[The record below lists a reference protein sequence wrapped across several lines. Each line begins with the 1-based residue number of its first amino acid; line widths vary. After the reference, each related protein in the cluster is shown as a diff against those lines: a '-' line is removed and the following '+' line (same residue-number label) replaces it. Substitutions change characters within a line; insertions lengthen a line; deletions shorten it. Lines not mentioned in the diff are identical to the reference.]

1 MSSHT
6 ASLNWTLNEGDDF
19 ANNRYSRAHTWNFD
33 GGATIAGSPS
43 PSVVPAPWSDAGA
56 VDPEEAFVAS
66 VSSCHLLWFL
76 HLARVKGYV
85 VDQYIDDAEGFLE
98 KNAEG
103 KPAIARVE
111 LRPYARFVGDK
122 QPTAEALDALHHGAH
137 DACFIANS
145 IRSEVVCTPRL
156 SPPPSS

>member
-6 ASLNWTLNEGDDF
+6 AQLTWSLNKGDDF
-19 ANNRYSRAHTWNFD
+19 ATNRYSRAHNWTFD
-33 GGATIAGSPS
+33 GGLTVPGSSS
-43 PSVVPAPWSDAGA
+43 PTVVPTPWSDPAA

-85 VDQYIDDAEGFLE
+85 VESYSDDAEGFLE
-98 KNAEG
+98 KNAAG
-103 KPAIARVE
+103 KPFISRIE
-111 LRPYARFVGDK
+111 LRPATKFAGGK
-122 QPTAEALDALHHGAH
+122 QPTAAALDALHHAAH

-145 IRSEVVCTPRL
+145 IITKVTCIPHLVD
-156 SPPPSS
+156 